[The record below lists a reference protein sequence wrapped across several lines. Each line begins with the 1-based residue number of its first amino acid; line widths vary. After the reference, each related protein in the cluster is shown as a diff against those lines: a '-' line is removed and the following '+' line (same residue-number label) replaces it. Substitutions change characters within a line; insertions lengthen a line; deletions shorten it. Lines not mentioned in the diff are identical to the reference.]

1 VKKELIINKSKT
13 ILVILAGGQ
22 SRRFGGGYKTL
33 NKFNKISILDRIIQ
47 NFSKLEMEIVLNV
60 NSNEDQFLKT
70 GLHLIKDE
78 LENFQGPLAGIYS
91 SMKWVLENRK
101 NIEWIFTSPSD
112 TPFLNKSLV
121 NKFLSTNYNNKT
133 NIVIAKS
140 SNKTHPVIGFWHISL
155 IKSLEEFLGT
165 DNRKIMHWVEQQNYE
180 ILNFE
185 NKNNFFNINTQADLE
200 EAIKI
205 EKSVKYHNLLDNLNN
220 KIIN

>member
-1 VKKELIINKSKT
+1 MKTELIINKSKT

-155 IKSLEEFLGT
+155 IKSLEEFLAK
-165 DNRKIMHWVEQQNYE
+165 DNRKIMHWVEGQNYE

-205 EKSVKYHNLLDNLNN
+205 EKSLKTL
-220 KIIN
+220 

>member
-1 VKKELIINKSKT
+1 MKKELIINKSKT

-133 NIVIAKS
+133 SIVIAKS

-155 IKSLEEFLGT
+155 IKSLEEFLAK
-165 DNRKIMHWVEQQNYE
+165 DNRKIMHWVEGQNYE

-205 EKSVKYHNLLDNLNN
+205 EKSLKTL
-220 KIIN
+220 

>member
-1 VKKELIINKSKT
+1 MKKELIINKSKT

-60 NSNEDQFLKT
+60 NSNEDQFVKT

-155 IKSLEEFLGT
+155 IKSLEEFLAK
-165 DNRKIMHWVEQQNYE
+165 DNRKIMHWVEGQNYE

-185 NKNNFFNINTQADLE
+185 NKNNFFNINTKADLE

-205 EKSVKYHNLLDNLNN
+205 EKSLKTL
-220 KIIN
+220 

>member
-1 VKKELIINKSKT
+1 MYYRVRKELIINKSKT
-13 ILVILAGGQ
+13 IIVILAGGQ

-33 NKFNKISILDRIIQ
+33 YTFNKISILDRIIQ
-47 NFSKLEMEIVLNV
+47 NFKKLEVEIVLNV

-78 LENFQGPLAGIYS
+78 LENFQGPLAGICS

-112 TPFLNKSLV
+112 TPFLNKNLV
-121 NKFLSTNYNNKT
+121 NKFLSTDYNNKT
-133 NIVIAKS
+133 KIVIAKS

-155 IKSLEEFLGT
+155 IKSLEEFLAK
-165 DNRKIMHWVEQQNYE
+165 DNRKIMHWVEGQNYE

-185 NKNNFFNINTQADLE
+185 NKNFFFNINTKADLE

-205 EKSVKYHNLLDNLNN
+205 EESLKTL
-220 KIIN
+220 

>member
-1 VKKELIINKSKT
+1 MRKELIINKSKT
-13 ILVILAGGQ
+13 IIVILAGGQ

-33 NKFNKISILDRIIQ
+33 YKFNKMSILDRIIQ
-47 NFSKLEMEIVLNV
+47 NFKKLEVEIVLNA

-78 LENFQGPLAGIYS
+78 LENFQGPLAGICS

-112 TPFLNKSLV
+112 TPFLNKNLV
-121 NKFLSTNYNNKT
+121 NKFLSTDYNNKT
-133 NIVIAKS
+133 KIVIAKS

-155 IKSLEEFLGT
+155 IKSLEEFLAKE
-165 DNRKIMHWVEQQNYE
+165 NRKIMHWVEGQNYE

-185 NKNNFFNINTQADLE
+185 NKNNFFNINTKTDLE

-205 EKSVKYHNLLDNLNN
+205 EESLKTL
-220 KIIN
+220 

>member
-1 VKKELIINKSKT
+1 MRKELIINKSKT
-13 ILVILAGGQ
+13 IIVILAGGQ

-33 NKFNKISILDRIIQ
+33 YTFNKMSILDRIIQ
-47 NFSKLEMEIVLNV
+47 NFKKLEVEIVLNA

-78 LENFQGPLAGIYS
+78 LENFQGPLAGICS

-112 TPFLNKSLV
+112 TPFLNKNLV
-121 NKFLSTNYNNKT
+121 NKFLSTDYNNKT
-133 NIVIAKS
+133 KIVIAKS

-155 IKSLEEFLGT
+155 IKSLEEFLAKE
-165 DNRKIMHWVEQQNYE
+165 NRKIMHWVEGQNYE

-185 NKNNFFNINTQADLE
+185 NKNNFFNINTKTDLE

-205 EKSVKYHNLLDNLNN
+205 EDSLKTL
-220 KIIN
+220 

>member
-1 VKKELIINKSKT
+1 VRKELIINKSKT
-13 ILVILAGGQ
+13 IIVILAGGQ

-33 NKFNKISILDRIIQ
+33 YTFNKISILDRIIQ
-47 NFSKLEMEIVLNV
+47 NFKKLEVEIVLNA

-78 LENFQGPLAGIYS
+78 LENFQGPLAGICS

-112 TPFLNKSLV
+112 TPFLNKNLV

-133 NIVIAKS
+133 KIVIAKS

-155 IKSLEEFLGT
+155 IKSLEEFLAKE
-165 DNRKIMHWVEQQNYE
+165 NRKIMHWVEEQNYE

-185 NKNNFFNINTQADLE
+185 NKNNFFNINTKTDLE

-205 EKSVKYHNLLDNLNN
+205 EESLKTL
-220 KIIN
+220 

>member
-1 VKKELIINKSKT
+1 MKKELIINKSKT

-33 NKFNKISILDRIIQ
+33 YKFNKISILDRIIQ
-47 NFSKLEMEIVLNV
+47 NFKKLKMEIVLNV
-60 NSNEDQFLKT
+60 NSNEDQFIKT

-91 SMKWVLENRK
+91 SMKWVLKNRK

-140 SNKTHPVIGFWHISL
+140 SNKTNPVIGFWHISL
-155 IKSLEEFLGT
+155 IKSLEEFLAK
-165 DNRKIMHWVEQQNYE
+165 DNRKIMHWVEEQNYE

-205 EKSVKYHNLLDNLNN
+205 EKSLKTL
-220 KIIN
+220 

>member
-1 VKKELIINKSKT
+1 MRKELIINKLKT
-13 ILVILAGGQ
+13 IIVILAGGQ

-33 NKFNKISILDRIIQ
+33 YTFNKISILDRIIQ
-47 NFSKLEMEIVLNV
+47 NFNKLEVEIVLNA

-91 SMKWVLENRK
+91 SMKWVLKNRK

-112 TPFLNKSLV
+112 TPFLNKNLV
-121 NKFLSTNYNNKT
+121 NKFLSTDYNNKT
-133 NIVIAKS
+133 KIVIAKS

-155 IKSLEEFLGT
+155 IKSLEEFLAKE
-165 DNRKIMHWVEQQNYE
+165 NRKIMHWVEGQNYE

-185 NKNNFFNINTQADLE
+185 NKNNFFNINTKADLE

-205 EKSVKYHNLLDNLNN
+205 EESLKTL
-220 KIIN
+220 

>member
-1 VKKELIINKSKT
+1 MIINKSKT

-33 NKFNKISILDRIIQ
+33 YTFNKISILDRIIQ

-60 NSNEDQFLKT
+60 NSNEDQFLET

-155 IKSLEEFLGT
+155 IKSLEEFLAK
-165 DNRKIMHWVEQQNYE
+165 DNRKIMHWVEGQNYE

-205 EKSVKYHNLLDNLNN
+205 EKSLKTL
-220 KIIN
+220 

>member
-1 VKKELIINKSKT
+1 MKKELIINKSKT

-22 SRRFGGGYKTL
+22 SRRLGGGYKTL

-91 SMKWVLENRK
+91 SMKWVLEKRK

-155 IKSLEEFLGT
+155 IKSLEEFLAK
-165 DNRKIMHWVEQQNYE
+165 DNRKIMHWVEGQNYE

-205 EKSVKYHNLLDNLNN
+205 EKSLKTL
-220 KIIN
+220 

>member
-1 VKKELIINKSKT
+1 MRKELIINKSKT
-13 ILVILAGGQ
+13 IIVILAGGQ

-33 NKFNKISILDRIIQ
+33 YTFNKMSILDRIIQ
-47 NFSKLEMEIVLNV
+47 NFKKLEVEIVLNA

-112 TPFLNKSLV
+112 TPFLNKNLV
-121 NKFLSTNYNNKT
+121 NKFLSTDYNNKT
-133 NIVIAKS
+133 KIVIAKS

-155 IKSLEEFLGT
+155 IKSLEEFLAKE
-165 DNRKIMHWVEQQNYE
+165 NRKIMHWVEGQNYE

-185 NKNNFFNINTQADLE
+185 NKNNFFNINTKADLE

-205 EKSVKYHNLLDNLNN
+205 EESLKTL
-220 KIIN
+220 

>member
-1 VKKELIINKSKT
+1 MKKELNINKSKT

-33 NKFNKISILDRIIQ
+33 YKFNKLSILDRIIQ
-47 NFSKLEMEIVLNV
+47 NFKKLKIEIVLNV
-60 NSNEDQFLKT
+60 NSNEDEFLKT
-70 GLHLIKDE
+70 GLHLINDE
-78 LENFQGPLAGIYS
+78 QENFQGPLAGIYS

-112 TPFLNKSLV
+112 TPFLNKNLV
-121 NKFLSTNYNNKT
+121 NKFLSTEYNNKT
-133 NIVIAKS
+133 NIIIAKS

-155 IKSLEEFLGT
+155 IRSLEEFLAKE
-165 DNRKIMHWVEQQNYE
+165 NRKIMHWVEGQNYE

-205 EKSVKYHNLLDNLNN
+205 EESLKTL
-220 KIIN
+220 

>member
-1 VKKELIINKSKT
+1 MRKELIINKSKT
-13 ILVILAGGQ
+13 IIVILAGGQ

-33 NKFNKISILDRIIQ
+33 YTFNKMSILDRIIQ
-47 NFSKLEMEIVLNV
+47 NFKKLEVEIVLNV

-112 TPFLNKSLV
+112 TPFLNKNLV

-133 NIVIAKS
+133 KIVIAKS

-155 IKSLEEFLGT
+155 IKSLEEFLAKE
-165 DNRKIMHWVEQQNYE
+165 NRKIMHWVEGQNYE

-185 NKNNFFNINTQADLE
+185 NKNNFFNINTKTDLE

-205 EKSVKYHNLLDNLNN
+205 EESLKTL
-220 KIIN
+220 

>member
-1 VKKELIINKSKT
+1 MRKELVINKSKT
-13 ILVILAGGQ
+13 ILLILAGGQ

-33 NKFNKISILDRIIQ
+33 FKFNKISILDRIIQ
-47 NFSKLEMEIVLNV
+47 NFKNLEMEIILNV

-121 NKFLSTNYNNKT
+121 KKFLSTDYNNKT

-140 SNKTHPVIGFWHISL
+140 SNKIHPVIGLWHISL
-155 IKSLEEFLGT
+155 IKSLEEFLANE
-165 DNRKIMHWVEQQNYE
+165 NRKIMHWVEGQNYE
-180 ILNFE
+180 FLNFE
-185 NKNNFFNINTQADLE
+185 NKYNFFNINTQADLE

-205 EKSVKYHNLLDNLNN
+205 EKSLKTL
-220 KIIN
+220 

>member
-1 VKKELIINKSKT
+1 MKKELIINKSKT

-33 NKFNKISILDRIIQ
+33 YKFNKISILDRIIQ
-47 NFSKLEMEIVLNV
+47 NFKKLEMEIVLNV

-112 TPFLNKSLV
+112 TPFLNKNLV
-121 NKFLSTNYNNKT
+121 NKFLSTDYNNKT
-133 NIVIAKS
+133 KIVIAKS

-155 IKSLEEFLGT
+155 IKSLEEFLAKE
-165 DNRKIMHWVEQQNYE
+165 NRKIMHWVEGQNYE

-185 NKNNFFNINTQADLE
+185 NKNNFFNINTKTDLE

-205 EKSVKYHNLLDNLNN
+205 EESLKTL
-220 KIIN
+220 

>member
-1 VKKELIINKSKT
+1 MKKELIINKSKT

-33 NKFNKISILDRIIQ
+33 YKFNKISILDRIIQ
-47 NFSKLEMEIVLNV
+47 NFKKLKMEIVLNV
-60 NSNEDQFLKT
+60 NSNEDQFIKT

-112 TPFLNKSLV
+112 TPFLNKNLV
-121 NKFLSTNYNNKT
+121 NKFLSTDYNNKT
-133 NIVIAKS
+133 NIIIAKS

-155 IKSLEEFLGT
+155 IKSLEEFLAK
-165 DNRKIMHWVEQQNYE
+165 DNRKIMHWVEGQNYE
-180 ILNFE
+180 FLNFE
-185 NKNNFFNINTQADLE
+185 NKNNFFNINTQTDLE

-205 EKSVKYHNLLDNLNN
+205 EESLKTL
-220 KIIN
+220 

>member
-1 VKKELIINKSKT
+1 MKKELIINKSNT
-13 ILVILAGGQ
+13 IIVILAGGQ

-33 NKFNKISILDRIIQ
+33 YKLNNITILNRIIQ
-47 NFSKLEMEIVLNV
+47 NFKKLNMELVLNV

-91 SMKWVLENRK
+91 SMKWVLETKK

-112 TPFLNKSLV
+112 TPFINGSLV
-121 NKFLSTNYNNKT
+121 NKFLKT
-133 NIVIAKS
+133 KYLNRTKIILAS
-140 SNKTHPVIGFWHISL
+140 SSSKMHPVIGMWHISL
-155 IKSLEEFLGT
+155 FKSLEDFLAKK
-165 DNRKIMHWVEQQNYE
+165 NRKIMLWVEEQNYE

-185 NKNNFFNINTQADLE
+185 NKNYFFNINTQADLT

-205 EKSVKYHNLLDNLNN
+205 EKSL
-220 KIIN
+220 KIL

>member
-1 VKKELIINKSKT
+1 VRKELIINKSKT
-13 ILVILAGGQ
+13 IIVILAGGQ

-33 NKFNKISILDRIIQ
+33 YTFNKMSILDRIIQ
-47 NFSKLEMEIVLNV
+47 NFKKLEVEIVLNA
-60 NSNEDQFLKT
+60 NSFEDQFLKT

-78 LENFQGPLAGIYS
+78 LENFQGPLAGICS

-112 TPFLNKSLV
+112 TPFLNKNLV
-121 NKFLSTNYNNKT
+121 NKFLSTDYNNKT
-133 NIVIAKS
+133 KIVIAKS

-155 IKSLEEFLGT
+155 IKSLEEFLAKE
-165 DNRKIMHWVEQQNYE
+165 NRKIMHWVEGQNYE

-185 NKNNFFNINTQADLE
+185 NKNNFFNINTKTDLK

-205 EKSVKYHNLLDNLNN
+205 EESLKTL
-220 KIIN
+220 

>member
-1 VKKELIINKSKT
+1 MKKELIINKSKT

-33 NKFNKISILDRIIQ
+33 YTFNKISILDRIIQ
-47 NFSKLEMEIVLNV
+47 NFKKLEMEIVLNV

-78 LENFQGPLAGIYS
+78 LENFQGPLAGICS

-112 TPFLNKSLV
+112 TPFLNKNLV
-121 NKFLSTNYNNKT
+121 NKFLSTDYNNKT
-133 NIVIAKS
+133 KIVIAKS

-155 IKSLEEFLGT
+155 IKSLEEFLAKE
-165 DNRKIMHWVEQQNYE
+165 NRKIMHWVEGQNYE

-185 NKNNFFNINTQADLE
+185 NKNNFFNINTKTDLE

-205 EKSVKYHNLLDNLNN
+205 EESLKTL
-220 KIIN
+220 

>member
-1 VKKELIINKSKT
+1 MKKELIINKSKT

-22 SRRFGGGYKTL
+22 SSRFGGGYKTL

-155 IKSLEEFLGT
+155 IKSLEEFLAK
-165 DNRKIMHWVEQQNYE
+165 DNRKIMHWVEGQNYE

-205 EKSVKYHNLLDNLNN
+205 EKSLKTL
-220 KIIN
+220 